1 MTAADRQP
9 SPSILAFSQLVH
21 DLKNQLMIVL
31 ACADAVARIVPKGVA
46 DVELE
51 ALVKSSE
58 RATALTE
65 EFLVG
70 AVIGAHAGGGECPPL
85 DLNAA
90 TRSTI
95 PTLRRIA
102 GERTEV
108 RFRESP
114 HSLPIAADMIQ
125 IERVLINLVLN
136 ARDAMPDGGSLTI
149 ETTFIPPV
157 PRGPGPAKPA
167 HVRLMVTDTGRG
179 MTSEVKGRM
188 FEPLF
193 TTKLRGTGL
202 GLNSVSYTVRDLQG
216 TIAVESNVNRG
227 TSVIITLPLIT
238 A

>member
-1 MTAADRQP
+1 MTAAERQA

-31 ACADAVARIVPKGVA
+31 ACTDAVARTVPKGAA
-46 DVELE
+46 DVELD
-51 ALVKSSE
+51 ALVKGSQ
-58 RATALTE
+58 RAIALTE

-70 AVIGAHAGGGECPPL
+70 AVIGAHDARCECLPI

-90 TRSTI
+90 IRTTI

-102 GERTEV
+102 GEHTEV

-125 IERVLINLVLN
+125 VERILNNLALN
-136 ARDAMPDGGSLTI
+136 ARDSMPEGGSLTI
-149 ETTFIPPV
+149 ETTFIPAV
-157 PRGPGPAKPA
+157 PRGPGAAKPA

-179 MTSEVKGRM
+179 MTAEVKGRM

-193 TTKLRGTGL
+193 TTKARGTGL
-202 GLNSVSYTVRDLQG
+202 GLNSVAYTVRDLQG
-216 TIAVESNVNRG
+216 TIAVESTVNRG
-227 TSVIITLPLIT
+227 TSVIVTLPLVT